1 MNMALI
7 AGVDEAG
14 KGSVIG
20 HMCVG
25 GVMTSDEKIIE
36 RLGLR
41 DSKKLTPKQRQKLAI
56 KIEKDA
62 DKVFVLTVS
71 ANQIDE
77 LRRVMTMNKI
87 LVLCAAKVLEELKPD
102 IAYLDAPDVKPQRF
116 ADHVTEKYRHK
127 TQIISEHRADENY
140 PIVATASII
149 AKVRRDKLIEELKEK
164 TGYEIGSGYPAD
176 PKTKKF
182 MQEWIHT
189 HDTYPS
195 FVRKSWKTTK
205 RLLQEKKAKP
215 AKSFNSTESLSRWS
229 ED

>member
-1 MNMALI
+1 MVLI

-25 GVMTSDEKIIE
+25 GVMISDEKILE

-56 KIEKDA
+56 RIETDA

-77 LRRVMTMNKI
+77 LRRVMTMNRI
-87 LVLCAAKVLEELKPD
+87 MVLCAAKVLEELKPD

-116 ADHVTEKYRHK
+116 KEHVAEKYRHK
-127 TQIISEHRADENY
+127 AEIISEHRADENY
-140 PIVATASII
+140 SLVAAASII

-182 MQEWIHT
+182 MQEWIQT
-189 HDTYPS
+189 HETYPT

-205 RLLQEKKAKP
+205 RLLQEKKAKST
-215 AKSFNSTESLSRWS
+215 KFSSFTETL
-229 ED
+229 